1 MRTTD
6 DLAFVELLEKLKKDP
21 AEAHPLLHQEV
32 SRISLENGVQAA
44 FNLLSRMEVS
54 FGWRRPTL
62 ALYDHAIHFIGGA
75 QKYGLTMAA
84 TLQDVFDITILANR
98 EVGLEDFRRWYGLDL
113 SRCRIK
119 VLKLPYYEKKEV
131 AHLDP
136 ALVSGQEPN
145 PFHPVS
151 RESGNYDI
159 FINNSMNEMVYPLAN
174 ISVLVCHFPERR
186 PRIYFYAD
194 RYDYIVY
201 NSRYT
206 SEWIAKKWKI
216 PSHEHI
222 YPYVERKSGGGEKPK
237 RKLLLS
243 VARFEV
249 EGTKRQKEMI
259 ETFLRL
265 HTFYPEA
272 IKGWKFILAGGSSSG
287 NRYLAHLEEL
297 LRQHPRSSIELRVNI
312 TATELESLYEE
323 ATLFWHLC
331 GIVQDDPSAVEHFGM
346 TTIEAMEH
354 GVVPIVYDGG
364 GLPEI
369 VDDGVNGFRVK
380 SRAMLLERTLELLR
394 NPSLVSELSRAA
406 RRKAQEFSREKF
418 EARVRAFFDRLL
430 CQYTMAHRS
439 TPAFFD

>member
-6 DLAFVELLEKLKKDP
+6 DSTFVEVLKKLKEHP
-21 AEAHPLLHQEV
+21 ANIPQLLRQEMG
-32 SRISLENGVQAA
+32 RISLENGPQAA
-44 FNLLSRMEVS
+44 FNLLLRMEVALEL
-54 FGWRRPTL
+54 RRPTL

-84 TLQDVFDITILANR
+84 TLQDTFNITILANKD
-98 EVGLEDFRRWYGLDL
+98 VGLEDFRQWYGLDL

-119 VLKLPYYEKKEV
+119 ILKLPYYEKKEAV
-131 AHLDP
+131 HLDP
-136 ALVSGQEPN
+136 ALISTLEPN

-159 FINNSMNEMVYPLAN
+159 FVNNSMNEMVYPLAN

-186 PRIYFYAD
+186 PRTYFYAD
-194 RYDYIVY
+194 RYDYIIY

-222 YPYVERKSGGGEKPK
+222 YPYVETKAEDGEKPK
-237 RKLLLS
+237 KKLLLS

-249 EGTKRQKEMI
+249 EGTKRQKEMM
-259 ETFLRL
+259 ETYLRL
-265 HTFYPEA
+265 DTLYPEA
-272 IKGWKFILAGGSSSG
+272 TEGWKFVLAGGSSPG
-287 NRYLAHLEEL
+287 NRYLAALEEWL
-297 LRQHPRSSIELRVNI
+297 SQHPNHNIELRVNI
-312 TATELESLYEE
+312 SAAEIESLYNE

-331 GIVQDDPSAVEHFGM
+331 GIVHDDPSAVEHFGM
-346 TTIEAMEH
+346 TTIEAMRH

-369 VDDGVNGFRVK
+369 VDDGVDGFRVK
-380 SRAMLLERTLELLR
+380 SRALLLERTLELLR
-394 NPSLVSELSRAA
+394 NPALVSRLSQAA

-430 CQYTMAHRS
+430 RQYKMPHRNNS
-439 TPAFFD
+439 SSLD